1 MVRASVSLQLHGR
14 TRRGQERG
22 GKRSGER
29 ERKRERERIAVQPTV
44 S

>member
-14 TRRGQERG
+14 TRRGQRTGERG
-22 GKRSGER
+22 
-29 ERKRERERIAVQPTV
+29 RKRRRERIAGSTTAM